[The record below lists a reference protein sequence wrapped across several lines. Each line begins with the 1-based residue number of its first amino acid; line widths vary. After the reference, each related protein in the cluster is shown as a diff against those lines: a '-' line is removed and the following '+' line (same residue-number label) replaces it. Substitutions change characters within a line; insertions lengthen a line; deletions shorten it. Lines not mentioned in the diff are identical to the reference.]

1 MNTISAPLT
10 DSSIM
15 LRRHLKRIA
24 RTPVAIFDAALMA
37 VVMMLVSAYRILQVA
52 EGAYYRW
59 RNQFDGLEADGA
71 KNIEDL
77 EREESHPENAAGRSG
92 SAAGGVEGD
101 HAGNFCTRN
110 AGRRPRLT

>member
-15 LRRHLKRIA
+15 LRRNLKRIA

-71 KNIEDL
+71 KNIED
-77 EREESHPENAAGRSG
+77 PAAAGARQLRAHHRHG
-92 SAAGGVEGD
+92 SED
-101 HAGNFCTRN
+101 R
-110 AGRRPRLT
+110 